1 MVVSVPGSWQQ
12 ASKALVDA
20 SVMRAQQ
27 QSLVFTQWLWRAPG
41 RGLVPE
47 RPGHDEKLGIFGP
60 LNSSREGRGLEM
72 GLMTPSQGS
81 GSFRVVHP
89 NSMGT
94 LQPSPWASLPSSG
107 CSSESFVT
115 SFNELVNVVSVCLG
129 SESCSRTCPS
139 PRRVLGVMSD
149 RSWSSPNNSQFLDQS
164 KRLA

>member
-115 SFNELVNVVSVCLG
+115 SFNELVNVKLVSAWVLRAVLG
-129 SESCSRTCPS
+129 HVRVQGGSWESCQTEVGVHLTTPS
-139 PRRVLGVMSD
+139 FWTKANV
-149 RSWSSPNNSQFLDQS
+149 
-164 KRLA
+164 